1 MENPAGHAFISYVR
15 EDARDVDQLQRDLE
29 AAGISVWRDTANL
42 WPGEDWRAKIRRA
55 ITDNALVFMAC
66 FSRQSAARAT
76 SYQYE
81 ELTLAIEQLRRRRP
95 DDPWL
100 IPVRFDDCPVPDLDL
115 DAGRALSSIQGAD
128 LFGDRR
134 EIQMTR
140 LLATV
145 QRLLGQPFSS
155 QDEGAGRASAAYDIP
170 SGAPSPHDQAHQRP
184 EATTDLGDH
193 RVRQAPSGQ
202 QASSVDLPAHPA
214 VTVVSN
220 RWRLTTDGGQVPVLM
235 RLRDNS
241 MSHPGYASLSA
252 AGNPPPSM
260 RIGAVVPCKPLGST
274 PSTSN
279 IRAGFLSFLHR
290 QPVNDVLA
298 ELATVNPDDKWTPW
312 DGHGRFNFG
321 AVLGSGDETAPVAW
335 ARLLL
340 PQADTLPFGYDP
352 GSAVFILHVYPR
364 SPDGDPAPAA
374 NLASWRNRFAR
385 ALAIPGAQA
394 AFLTRDLGLATTGD
408 QPAQAGVYL
417 DAPRSMTELVDTE
430 DLKALPGSP
439 ASSWFMGWAI
449 SSPDGQQA
457 PDLAREWLVQMCD
470 STLHVD
476 AYEPYLEDLA
486 NPRQAST
493 ETGPPVSQ
501 ILPDQ
506 NASPITAEI
515 SARRLKQALPDPKRR
530 IEVSDLVDGEIQRL
544 ATRIAD
550 TARHPLGGMPFADQ
564 RTAYE
569 EETATSACLL
579 AIGVFHGDEMHAP
592 IWIRSLR
599 RLISARRPITG
610 SFSAQTEAM
619 RHYPALL
626 CLWAMGIA
634 AILADRENLLVRF
647 LIEPTWTPIFGKPEP
662 QPAVRCLNPNR
673 IVVAD
678 DTADGGRRWLYP
690 QSHHMRTVSRDT
702 LRQIEPDNDT
712 YQEACD
718 RLEYLAS
725 LIAMDADGPNGFPW
739 AGEFMTRD
747 RPHDQAPKLRSL
759 LDGDAFGSDP
769 ERAQTAGQALN
780 TWITQHPTF

>member
-1 MENPAGHAFISYVR
+1 VGNPAGHAFISYVR
-15 EDARDVDQLQRDLE
+15 EDAHHVDQLQRDLE
-29 AAGISVWRDTANL
+29 AAGISVWRDTADL

-55 ITDNALVFMAC
+55 ITDNALVFIAC
-66 FSRQSAARAT
+66 FSSQSAARVT

-95 DDPWL
+95 DVPWL

-115 DAGRALSSIQGAD
+115 GPGRTLNSIQRAD

-134 EIQMTR
+134 EAQMTR
-140 LLATV
+140 LLAIV
-145 QRLLGQPFSS
+145 QRLLGQPLSS
-155 QDEGAGRASAAYDIP
+155 QDEGAERASAASDIT
-170 SGAPSPHDQAHQRP
+170 SGTPSPHDPVPEQP
-184 EATTDLGDH
+184 EATTDLMDH
-193 RVRQAPSGQ
+193 HVQQASSGQ
-202 QASSVDLPAHPA
+202 QASSVDSSAHPVA
-214 VTVVSN
+214 TVVSN
-220 RWRLTTDGGQVPVLM
+220 RWQLTTDGGQVPVLM

-241 MSHPGYASLSA
+241 MSHPGYAGLSV

-260 RIGAVVPCKPLGST
+260 RIGAVVPCEPLGPT
-274 PSTSN
+274 PPTSS
-279 IRAGFLSFLHR
+279 IRAGFLSFLYR

-298 ELATVNPDDKWTPW
+298 ELTTVNPDDGWTPW

-321 AVLGSGDETAPVAW
+321 AVLGSGDEASPVAW

-340 PQADTLPFGYDP
+340 PQADTLPIGYDP
-352 GSAVFILHVYPR
+352 RSAVFILHVYPR
-364 SPDGDPAPAA
+364 TPAGDPAPAA
-374 NLASWRNRFAR
+374 DLASWRNRFVR
-385 ALAIPGAQA
+385 ALMIPGALA
-394 AFLTRDLGLATTGD
+394 AFLIQDLGLTTTGD
-408 QPAQAGVYL
+408 QPAQTGVYL
-417 DAPRSMTELVDTE
+417 DAPHSMTELVDTE
-430 DLKALPGSP
+430 DLKFLPGSP

-476 AYEPYLEDLA
+476 AYEPYLGDLA
-486 NPRQAST
+486 NLRQTPAD
-493 ETGPPVSQ
+493 TGPPASQ
-501 ILPDQ
+501 ALTDQ
-506 NASPITAEI
+506 NASPLTAEI
-515 SARRLKQALPDPKRR
+515 AVRRLKQALPAPTRR

-544 ATRIAD
+544 AARIAD
-550 TARHPLGGMPFADQ
+550 TARHPLGGVPFADQ

-569 EETATSACLL
+569 EETAVSACLL
-579 AIGVFHGDEMHAP
+579 ATGVFHGDEMHGP

-610 SFSAQTEAM
+610 GSFNDRTEAM

-634 AILADRENLLVRF
+634 VIVADRENLLARF

-678 DTADGGRRWLYP
+678 DAAGGRRWLYP

-702 LRQIEPDNDT
+702 LRQIEPDDDT

-725 LIAMDADGPNGFPW
+725 LIVMDTDGPNGLPW
-739 AGEFMTRD
+739 VGEFMTRD
-747 RPHDQAPKLRSL
+747 RPHDQALKLKGL
-759 LDGDAFGSDP
+759 LDGGAFGSDP
-769 ERAQTAGQALN
+769 ERAKSAGQALN